1 MLTQAEK
8 TTNTRSLTVTFNIDP
23 VPASR
28 PRVSRFGT
36 YYGKRYKA
44 WLTAAPAQLPRRLP
58 RFSGPVHVE
67 VYVAC
72 ARPKKT
78 KLTHPRGDCD
88 NFAKGPLDALTK
100 AGVWNDDGQ
109 VVRLLV
115 EKRWADR
122 KGCTIVRIHELEQT
136 PANGRSTS

>member
-1 MLTQAEK
+1 MPTQTK
-8 TTNTRSLTVTFNIDP
+8 KVSNTRCLTVTFNIDP

-28 PRVSRFGT
+28 PRVTRFGT

-44 WLTAAPAQLPRRLP
+44 WIAAAPAQLPKHLQH
-58 RFSGPVHVE
+58 FTGPVVVE

-72 ARPKKT
+72 TRPKKT

-88 NFAKGPLDALTK
+88 NYAKGPLDALTK
-100 AGVWNDDGQ
+100 AGVWKDDTQ

-115 EKRWADR
+115 EKCWVDHE
-122 KGCTIVRIHELEQT
+122 GCTIVHIRELEQT
-136 PANGRSTS
+136 QCR